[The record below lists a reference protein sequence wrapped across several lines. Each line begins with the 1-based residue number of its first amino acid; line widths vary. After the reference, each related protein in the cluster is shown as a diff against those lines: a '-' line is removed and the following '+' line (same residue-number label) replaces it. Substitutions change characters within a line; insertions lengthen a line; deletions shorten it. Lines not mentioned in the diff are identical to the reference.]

1 MSFQL
6 IIVFTNSTKSIQKRP
21 KFLHKKNVANIQ
33 MFFPLK
39 GSSSISNEDIG
50 NTIWWQSSPLWVED
64 QRPQVNP
71 HKFGYLI
78 NQPELCNTPS
88 PSPPPPPAMPD
99 TEITLLVMVASAAG
113 HLERRNAIRQTWAF
127 SLTKV
132 KVIFLL
138 GQGHDQQTKIQ
149 SESDIY
155 QDIIQEDFEV
165 SYK

>member
-1 MSFQL
+1 
-6 IIVFTNSTKSIQKRP
+6 
-21 KFLHKKNVANIQ
+21 
-33 MFFPLK
+33 
-39 GSSSISNEDIG
+39 
-50 NTIWWQSSPLWVED
+50 
-64 QRPQVNP
+64 
-71 HKFGYLI
+71 
-78 NQPELCNTPS
+78 
-88 PSPPPPPAMPD
+88 MPD
-99 TEITLLVMVASAAG
+99 TEITLLVMVASAAAG

-165 SYK
+165 SYIIHKQRARTSKSPVTWSEIWSL

>member
-1 MSFQL
+1 MLL
-6 IIVFTNSTKSIQKRP
+6 IFKCF
-21 KFLHKKNVANIQ
+21 FL
-33 MFFPLK
+33 LK

-78 NQPELCNTPS
+78 NQPEVCNTP
-88 PSPPPPPAMPD
+88 PMPD
-99 TEITLLVMVASAAG
+99 TEITLLVMVASAAAG

-155 QDIIQEDFEV
+155 QDIIQEDFHV
-165 SYK
+165 ISIM

>member
-1 MSFQL
+1 MKKKRKEATFCYL
-6 IIVFTNSTKSIQKRP
+6 FLLTLLLVYLYVF
-21 KFLHKKNVANIQ
+21 H
-33 MFFPLK
+33 
-39 GSSSISNEDIG
+39 SSITTTISSNEEFKS
-50 NTIWWQSSPLWVED
+50 NLWWQSSPLWVED

-78 NQPELCNTPS
+78 NQPELCNTV
-88 PSPPPPPAMPD
+88 PPAMPD

-127 SLTKV
+127 SLSKV

>member
-1 MSFQL
+1 MLL
-6 IIVFTNSTKSIQKRP
+6 IFKC
-21 KFLHKKNVANIQ
+21 
-33 MFFPLK
+33 FFPLK

-78 NQPELCNTPS
+78 NQPELCNTV
-88 PSPPPPPAMPD
+88 PPAMPD

>member
-1 MSFQL
+1 MLL
-6 IIVFTNSTKSIQKRP
+6 IFKY
-21 KFLHKKNVANIQ
+21 
-33 MFFPLK
+33 FFPLK

-50 NTIWWQSSPLWVED
+50 NAIWWQSSPLWVED

-88 PSPPPPPAMPD
+88 PLPPPAMPD

-165 SYK
+165 SYDSTVVFHEKNGRHKILLEIYLS

>member
-1 MSFQL
+1 
-6 IIVFTNSTKSIQKRP
+6 
-21 KFLHKKNVANIQ
+21 
-33 MFFPLK
+33 
-39 GSSSISNEDIG
+39 
-50 NTIWWQSSPLWVED
+50 
-64 QRPQVNP
+64 
-71 HKFGYLI
+71 
-78 NQPELCNTPS
+78 
-88 PSPPPPPAMPD
+88 MPD

-165 SYK
+165 SYDSTVVFHEKNGRHKILLETYLS

>member
-1 MSFQL
+1 MLL
-6 IIVFTNSTKSIQKRP
+6 IFKC
-21 KFLHKKNVANIQ
+21 
-33 MFFPLK
+33 FFPLK